1 MLTVAVLA
9 DEAETTPLD
18 DIGGYAILA
27 DHASILHE
35 TLETRIYRT

>member
-1 MLTVAVLA
+1 MPAVAALA
-9 DEAETTPLD
+9 DEASTTPFD